1 MVNKYRLLHNEYVLT
16 ESSKAGNYPAAGGC
30 QGLVVKETL
39 KGIQDLIGPT
49 DNADCT
55 AMCGCVC
62 VCVCVCACK
71 QCQGFTTVKGRG
83 AKVELSRGGGK
94 SGIVKGR
101 GQEWNCQGEGAK
113 AELSRGGGKSGII
126 KGREAKVKTR

>member
-1 MVNKYRLLHNEYVLT
+1 MVANCIAISTSGLEYRLLHNEYVLT
-16 ESSKAGNYPAAGGC
+16 ESSKTGNYPTAGGC

-62 VCVCVCACK
+62 VCVHVNNVRGSQLSRGGGQK
-71 QCQGFTTVKGRG
+71 WNCQGEG
-83 AKVELSRGGGK
+83 ARVELSRGGGE
-94 SGIVKGR
+94 SRIVKGR
-101 GQEWNCQGEGAK
+101 G
-113 AELSRGGGKSGII
+113 KSGIV